1 MTNENEKNF
10 DEISKALATA
20 AGLEEDFVKEDGKIL
35 FAIDDNLG
43 VSLMGV
49 DDEIAGCDVIVA
61 SIVVGAA
68 PEDAEVLRD
77 LLERNYL
84 GAGSGDGSFSIEH
97 ETGAVVLYRAF
108 PLPMDPT
115 EFVNAF
121 ARLVGAARAA
131 KARLDGQEGDFDV
144 MEAQTLIFRP

>member
-1 MTNENEKNF
+1 MTNENENNF
-10 DEISKALATA
+10 NEITKALAAA
-20 AGLEEDFVKEDGKIL
+20 AGLEEFVEEEGRIL
-35 FAIDDNLG
+35 FAVDDNLG

-49 DDEIAGCDVIVA
+49 DEEIAGCDVIVA
-61 SIVVGAA
+61 SIVVGSA
-68 PEDAEVLRD
+68 PEKAEALRD
-77 LLERNYL
+77 LLEQNYL

-115 EFVNAF
+115 EFVDAF

-131 KARLDGQEGDFDV
+131 RARLDRQEGDV
-144 MEAQTLIFRP
+144 LIAEPQTFIFRP

>member
-1 MTNENEKNF
+1 MTNENEKKFN
-10 DEISKALATA
+10 EITKALAVA
-20 AGLEEDFVKEDGKIL
+20 AGLEDFVKEDGKIL
-35 FAIDDNLG
+35 FAVDDNLG

-61 SIVVGAA
+61 SIVVGSA
-68 PEDAEVLRD
+68 PDDAEALRD
-77 LLERNYL
+77 LLEQNYL

-115 EFVNAF
+115 EFVDAF

-131 KARLDGQEGDFDV
+131 RTRLDRQEGDHFV
-144 MEAQTLIFRP
+144 NNPQTFVFRP